1 MSWKKA
7 LIIILTLLSAGT
19 YSMHAQLAGKSY
31 IRGAVVDGKNGEPVP
46 YAVIVVDGTTDGT
59 GTDSEGRFL
68 LVTTAKKILLKIS
81 SMGYLPSE
89 VSIPSDNS
97 GKPAVSEPLT
107 IRLSPAAVQLDA
119 IVVKANKVRYR
130 NKDNPAVM
138 IIDSVIHY
146 KEMNRSK
153 NFDFLSYEKYEKVIF
168 SFSNVSEK
176 LKEAKMLGKFKFV
189 FDNMDTLRKPGQPV
203 LPVYIREQLSDYY
216 YRRTPEAKNEIVKG
230 DKMVTF
236 EGYLDEQGIGVW
248 LNYLYQDIDLY
259 DNNILFLTNQFIS
272 PIAVTAPAFYRYYIM
287 DTLNVS
293 GAECYK
299 LYFSPRNKT
308 DFLFQGYLYITAD
321 GSFAVKR
328 AEIEVSRQINLNWI
342 KDARI
347 VQEFERDPEKGVQ
360 QAGVNQHTGTGQK
373 KSTGWLLTLDEISLD
388 LGYSR
393 NGLGVYGQK
402 SVSYRKFKINEPLA
416 ESNFRVRDARAD
428 TTLSKPESY
437 WEENR
442 HTMLSATERGI
453 YRTIDTLKKIPAFKR
468 TMNITRIILAS
479 YHNFGKFEIGP
490 VISFYSYNPIE
501 GSKLRIG
508 GRSTTALSKWFNYD
522 GYISYSFGDRKIKY
536 NLGTTLS
543 FSGRTIYEFP
553 VQSLRLSFQSD
564 TKVPGQELYFV
575 QEGNA
580 LLSIKRGVDDKL
592 FYNKTFRAEYL
603 HEFENHFSYSLGYTH
618 TQQKPGGSITFGNA
632 SVLNIGEASLALRY
646 APKEEFYQRKIY
658 RIPVA
663 NKYPIFQF
671 NYTFGSKLLGGDY
684 NYHLLR
690 LNIYKR
696 FYPSVVGYTTVTLE
710 GGLVLGKVPYPL
722 LEIHNAN
729 QSYLYQSTT
738 YNLMNFVEFVSDKY
752 ASLFVDHCFN
762 GFIFNKIPLIKHL
775 GLREMLTFKVL
786 YGGLSNKSNPA
797 ISGSNVNPP
806 SGSVPGD
813 PLLFPFPVDKDG
825 NPATFILGKTPYVEM
840 SVGISNIFKF
850 VRVDLV
856 RRITYLDHPNVS
868 KYGIRVRLK
877 FDL

>member
-1 MSWKKA
+1 MSGRNV
-7 LIIILTLLSAGT
+7 LYLILTFLLLGT
-19 YSMHAQLAGKSY
+19 FSLHAQLAGKSY
-31 IRGAVVDGKNGEPVP
+31 IRGVVVDGKNGEPVP
-46 YAVIVVDGTTDGT
+46 YAVVVVEGSTDGT
-59 GTDSEGRFL
+59 GTDSDGRFL
-68 LVTTAKKILLKIS
+68 LVTTSKKILLKVS
-81 SMGYLPSE
+81 SMGYLPAEILVPTDS
-89 VSIPSDNS
+89 N
-97 GKPAVSEPLT
+97 GKPAGNEQLT
-107 IRLSPAAVQLDA
+107 IKLAPASVQLDA

-130 NKDNPAVM
+130 NRDNPAVM
-138 IIDSVIHY
+138 IIDSVISY
-146 KEMNRSK
+146 KEKNRSK
-153 NFDFLSYEKYEKVIF
+153 NFDFLNYEKYEKIIF

-176 LKEAKMLGKFKFV
+176 LKEARVLGKFKFV
-189 FDNMDTLRKPGQPV
+189 FDNMDTIRKPGQPV

-216 YRRTPEAKNEIVKG
+216 YRRSPEAKNEIVKG

-272 PIAVTAPAFYRYYIM
+272 PIATTAPAFYRYYIL
-287 DTLNVS
+287 DTLNIS

-321 GSFAVKR
+321 GTYAVKR

-347 VQEFERDPEKGVQ
+347 VQEFEKDPENTGLSAGGNQ
-360 QAGVNQHTGTGQK
+360 QAKASQNT
-373 KSTGWLLTLDEISLD
+373 STGWLLTLDEISLD

-402 SVSYRKFKINEPLA
+402 SVSYRKFGINRPLA
-416 ESNFRVRDARAD
+416 ESNFKQRDTRAD
-428 TTLSKPESY
+428 TTLSKPESF

-442 HTMLSATERGI
+442 HSQLTTSEKGI
-453 YRTIDTLKKIPAFKR
+453 YRTIDTLKRIPAFKR
-468 TMNITRIILAS
+468 TMNITRIVLAS

-522 GYISYSFGDRKIKY
+522 GYISYSFGDKKIKY

-553 VQSLRLSFQSD
+553 VKSLRLSFQSD

-592 FYNKTFRAEYL
+592 FYNKTFRADYL
-603 HEFENHFSYSLGYTH
+603 HEFENHFSYSVGYTH

-632 SVLNIGEASLALRY
+632 SALNIGEASLALRY

-671 NYTFGSKLLGGDY
+671 NYTLGNKLFGGDY

-696 FYPSVVGYTTVTLE
+696 FYPSVIGYTTVTLE

-786 YGGLSNKSNPA
+786 YGGLSDRNNPA
-797 ISGSNVNPP
+797 ISGSNTNPA
-806 SGSVPGD
+806 PGLIQGE
-813 PLLFPFPVDKDG
+813 PVLFPFPVDKDG
-825 NPATFILGKTPYVEM
+825 NPTTFILGKTPYAEM

-856 RRITYLDHPNVS
+856 RRITYLEHPNVS